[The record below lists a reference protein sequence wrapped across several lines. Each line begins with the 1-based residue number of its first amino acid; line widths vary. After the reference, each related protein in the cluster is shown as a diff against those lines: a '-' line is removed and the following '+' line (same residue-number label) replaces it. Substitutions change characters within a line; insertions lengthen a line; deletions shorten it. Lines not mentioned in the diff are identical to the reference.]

1 MIIRRGDIYYAD
13 LRPVVGSEQGGVR
26 PVLIIQNEAGNKYS
40 STVIIAAIT
49 SQMHKAKLPTH
60 VELDSRYCDIAKDS
74 VIPGAHD
81 RQTET
86 ERKSLSSGQYD
97 HPPRERG
104 AAHQLR
110 IIKGEITTM
119 SQSGP
124 SGFRKFFS
132 KKVDE
137 DKVEEEILSMVE
149 EGHEQGLIE
158 EGEMELINN
167 IFEFGDKEA
176 KDIMTPRQKIVAVE
190 NTQTVE
196 QALQLAVENNF
207 SRYPVYEEDLDN
219 IIGLVH
225 IKDLIAVYMKDP
237 KTPVAGMVDKAIV
250 THPTKDVSEL
260 LQRMQREKI
269 HMAVVVDEYG
279 QTEGIVTMED
289 ILEEI
294 VGNILDE
301 HDEEQPEEIQKQ
313 SEDEYLVDGGATLED
328 LEDLLGIEFPDEDFE
343 TVNGFLRYEHGRL
356 PEEGESF
363 KIEYQGYEFI
373 PVKIEDNRII
383 TVKITKLKEEE

>member
-1 MIIRRGDIYYAD
+1 
-13 LRPVVGSEQGGVR
+13 
-26 PVLIIQNEAGNKYS
+26 
-40 STVIIAAIT
+40 
-49 SQMHKAKLPTH
+49 
-60 VELDSRYCDIAKDS
+60 
-74 VIPGAHD
+74 
-81 RQTET
+81 
-86 ERKSLSSGQYD
+86 
-97 HPPRERG
+97 
-104 AAHQLR
+104 
-110 IIKGEITTM
+110 M

-124 SGFRKFFS
+124 SSFRKLFS

-158 EGEMELINN
+158 EGEMELISN

-176 KDIMTPRQKIVAVE
+176 KDIMTPRQKIIAVE
-190 NTQTVE
+190 HTQTVE
-196 QALQLAVENNF
+196 QALKTAVDNNF

-219 IIGLVH
+219 IVGLVH

-237 KTPVAGMVDKAIV
+237 KSPIADIVDKAIV

-301 HDEEQPEEIQKQ
+301 HDEEQPEEIQKK
-313 SEDEYLVDGGATLED
+313 SEDEYLVDGGAALED
-328 LEDLLGIEFPDEDFE
+328 LEDQLGIKFPDEDFE
-343 TVNGFLRYEHGRL
+343 TVNGFLLYELGRL
-356 PEEGESF
+356 PEADEKF
-363 KIEYQGYEFI
+363 NIAYQGYEFT
-373 PVKIEDNRII
+373 PEKIEDNRIM
-383 TVKITKLKEEE
+383 TVRIKKSKNNSQEEE